1 MRRSRDEQDRIAL
14 RLPAEMK
21 LEAERLARLSGERNV
36 SDYYRKAIES
46 HNERISARFEEA
58 EPEEAGSDEV
68 PLSHA
73 PGPFRHLR
81 AGSQVGHS

>member
-36 SDYYRKAIES
+36 SDYYRKAIEA
-46 HNERISARFEEA
+46 HNERVGALLQEE
-58 EPEEAGSDEV
+58 SDCSEG
-68 PLSHA
+68 PLASA
-73 PGPFRHLR
+73 PGPLRHLKANPSGAR
-81 AGSQVGHS
+81 P